1 MKGLYAFHY
10 SFFIPERSKKM
21 EENQSAPEIKINK
34 NKFIL
39 WLENFWYHYKWHTII
54 VSIAL
59 IILVVCLWQ
68 TSTTEKHDTVIV
80 YAGPTCL
87 STNETR
93 QLQEVLSGILPSD
106 YDGNGEKNASMSM
119 YEIYS
124 EKQIKEYEKQKDHA
138 GNSFVVDRARNTTQY
153 EQYSNY
159 FMIGESP
166 VCLID
171 PWLHNSVP
179 EEYFYPLS
187 QIFGENMPKG
197 AIYNE
202 DGECYGVRLGDTDL
216 YKDFGIVRL
225 LPADTVICLSSPRGG
240 LGQEFDD
247 KKYQFELETF
257 VALVTYTS
265 SAPDASV
272 EDTGATVE
280 SVSDTRK
287 REDEA
292 A

>member
-1 MKGLYAFHY
+1 M
-10 SFFIPERSKKM
+10 
-21 EENQSAPEIKINK
+21 
-34 NKFIL
+34 
-39 WLENFWYHYKWHTII
+39 
-54 VSIAL
+54 
-59 IILVVCLWQ
+59 
-68 TSTTEKHDTVIV
+68 
-80 YAGPTCL
+80 
-87 STNETR
+87 
-93 QLQEVLSGILPSD
+93 
-106 YDGNGEKNASMSM
+106 
-119 YEIYS
+119 
-124 EKQIKEYEKQKDHA
+124 
-138 GNSFVVDRARNTTQY
+138 VDRARNTTQY